1 MAFLNTAPSMD
12 FSVLI
17 LNLKSIISNFMLV
30 VWSVHNLLEVKY
42 VEFENKSKCNW
53 DQY

>member
-1 MAFLNTAPSMD
+1 MISIVIKLNQLLRMAFLNTAPSMD

-30 VWSVHNLLEVKY
+30 V
-42 VEFENKSKCNW
+42 
-53 DQY
+53 